1 MDVTQLQAAIANA
14 EQVID
19 VLAPLIPGPMGD
31 KVRAVVGLIE
41 TLDKN
46 PLLLQVVL
54 FVVNNLD
61 KIKTPADVAKLFES
75 FTVVNTV
82 A

>member
-1 MDVTQLQAAIANA
+1 MDITQLQAAIANA
-14 EQVID
+14 EQVVD
-19 VLAPLIPGPMGD
+19 ALAPLIPGPMGD

>member
-14 EQVID
+14 EQVVD
-19 VLAPLIPGPMGD
+19 ALAPLIPGPMGD

-61 KIKTPADVAKLFES
+61 KIKTPADVTKLFEG